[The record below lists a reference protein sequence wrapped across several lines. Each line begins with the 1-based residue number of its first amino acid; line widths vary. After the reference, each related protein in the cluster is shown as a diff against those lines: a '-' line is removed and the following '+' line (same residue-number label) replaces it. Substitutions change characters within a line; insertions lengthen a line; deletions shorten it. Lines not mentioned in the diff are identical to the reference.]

1 MTPWSEARLLA
12 LLRETGAGALERI
25 RFRPN
30 RRTIWSITGGG
41 RRLNLHEAYRE
52 APRDVIVHFAT
63 LVRGVGRSGGR
74 RTPAFRRSAGIVRK
88 WPGLV
93 PGLERARGHRPP
105 SRASSVRR
113 PDAPGP
119 CCATVAQRRWLTAL
133 YRHVA
138 TSRFAADLPA
148 GIPVR
153 LSRRMTSRL
162 GHMRGGTDDRDPP
175 RRRVVEIA
183 LSLDLMLPGNEEALV
198 DTLVHEVAHAADW
211 LASGGRGHGPG
222 WKALARRA
230 GCSTRARCA
239 HPIRRRLRSDEP
251 VEHVPGE
258 TPEALAARLRPV
270 QP

>member
-1 MTPWSEARLLA
+1 MTPWSEDRLLA

-30 RRTIWSITGGG
+30 RRTLWSITGGG

-52 APRDVIVHFAT
+52 APWDVVVHFAT
-63 LVRGVGRSGGR
+63 LVRGVGRPGGR
-74 RTPAFRRSAGIVRK
+74 RTPAFRRSAGAVRG
-88 WPGLV
+88 WS
-93 PGLERARGHRPP
+93 GLERT
-105 SRASSVRR
+105 RR
-113 PDAPGP
+113 QRRLSTPGP
-119 CCATVAQRRWLTAL
+119 CCATAAQRRWLTAL

-138 TSRFAADLPA
+138 ATRFTADLPTE
-148 GIPVR
+148 IPVR

-162 GHMRGGTDDRDPP
+162 GHMRGGTEDRGP
-175 RRRVVEIA
+175 RWRRVVEIA

-239 HPIRRRLRSDEP
+239 YPIRRRLRPDDP

-258 TPEALAARLRPV
+258 APEALAARLRPV